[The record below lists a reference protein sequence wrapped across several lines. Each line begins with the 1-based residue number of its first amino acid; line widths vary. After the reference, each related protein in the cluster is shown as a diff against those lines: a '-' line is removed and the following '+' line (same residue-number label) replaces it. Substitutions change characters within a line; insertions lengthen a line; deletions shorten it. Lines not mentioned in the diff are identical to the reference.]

1 MGVLGRWTSTD
12 PGQNIHTGL
21 GIWSK
26 VSTMSV
32 TPQKR
37 KRRKKSV
44 RPCQYYPFLRNTNL
58 ESDSFF
64 LQIIYNKQHQAFVH
78 IWKI

>member
-21 GIWSK
+21 GVWSK
-26 VSTMSV
+26 VSTMSI

-37 KRRKKSV
+37 KRRKKRV
-44 RPCQYYPFLRNTNL
+44 RRRQYYPFLRNTNL
-58 ESDSFF
+58 ETDSSF
-64 LQIIYNKQHQAFVH
+64 LHIIYNKQHQAFVH